1 MARENLRYA
10 AQTVESLRAT
20 EPDAYSALVH
30 KTALEPSEMEAWTRA
45 AQSMYV
51 PYDEKLQII
60 PQDDSFL
67 DREPWDFRN
76 TPRENYRFYCFT
88 ICSIFTGSR

>member
-1 MARENLRYA
+1 
-10 AQTVESLRAT
+10 VEGWI
-20 EPDAYSALVH
+20 
-30 KTALEPSEMEAWTRA
+30 KA

-51 PYDEKLQII
+51 PYDEKLKII

-76 TPRENYRFYCFT
+76 TPRDHYPLLLFYHELCAKVGDGL
-88 ICSIFTGSR
+88 TG